1 MAIENNI
8 HTHTHIYTA
17 FVLCCCC
24 CLNLKLKNHFSSLI
38 KLNCNFFEFLESLI
52 PFNKHRVKP
61 NHDHHLKQFRINNK
75 YNTMSEETTTINRDN
90 AETKEDLKTSQDA
103 VIVPEKENDL
113 ETQSDYDDDYD
124 YDINDNG
131 NNDDDDEEKLFVTD
145 AKKPKETVSS
155 STSDDDDEENS
166 NSKTDSDV
174 KVSKENGDKEPLVK
188 QESDVKD
195 DEQTATATLDLS
207 QSLEEKKQILS
218 QLHENVD
225 YAIILAFLDKFASH
239 LSLKDL
245 TFATLESYF
254 TATKTIPRKLIDLH
268 LKLMKNLPM
277 GKHAKKDKWDYYLAK
292 FVRRFS
298 AKEAQL
304 IEDSAYLTCD
314 VGFKVNII

>member
-1 MAIENNI
+1 
-8 HTHTHIYTA
+8 
-17 FVLCCCC
+17 
-24 CLNLKLKNHFSSLI
+24 
-38 KLNCNFFEFLESLI
+38 
-52 PFNKHRVKP
+52 
-61 NHDHHLKQFRINNK
+61 
-75 YNTMSEETTTINRDN
+75 MSEETITINKESI
-90 AETKEDLKTSQDA
+90 ETKEDLKLSQDDA
-103 VIVPEKENDL
+103 VIAREKENDI

-131 NNDDDDEEKLFVTD
+131 NNEDDDEGKLFVTD

-155 STSDDDDEENS
+155 STSDDDDDDEENS

-174 KVSKENGDKEPLVK
+174 KISIENGDKEPLAK
-188 QESDVKD
+188 PESDLKN
-195 DEQTATATLDLS
+195 DEQTTAIATLDMS
-207 QSLEEKKQILS
+207 QSLEEKTQIIS